1 MKKQKTD
8 APAVNSNLQILVVED
23 ESMVAMMIE
32 DMLIDLGHHVV
43 ATSGRMDDASKLA
56 SHANADLAILDV
68 NLNGEETYP
77 LATSLASR
85 KIPFIFATGYGSS
98 GIRAEWSGVPVLQK
112 PFQSRELAEAI
123 NLAIRKFPQK
133 RAVNMDDI

>member
-1 MKKQKTD
+1 
-8 APAVNSNLQILVVED
+8 
-23 ESMVAMMIE
+23 
-32 DMLIDLGHHVV
+32 
-43 ATSGRMDDASKLA
+43 
-56 SHANADLAILDV
+56 
-68 NLNGEETYP
+68 LNGEETYP
-77 LATSLASR
+77 RATSLASR